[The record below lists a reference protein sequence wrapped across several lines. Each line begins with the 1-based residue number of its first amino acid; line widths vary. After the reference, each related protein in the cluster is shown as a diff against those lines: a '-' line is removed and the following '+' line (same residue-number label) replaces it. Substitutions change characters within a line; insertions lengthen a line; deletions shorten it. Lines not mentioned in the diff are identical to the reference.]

1 MLLNFHEEKFE
12 SLWFLTKFVIVENS
26 KEYFVL
32 VKTTIFAKFLDPY
45 INVKLRPIGS
55 RHVNSGV

>member
-1 MLLNFHEEKFE
+1 MYWRFWYEMLLNFHEEKFE

-32 VKTTIFAKFLDPY
+32 VKTTISLY
-45 INVKLRPIGS
+45 
-55 RHVNSGV
+55 